1 MFDDFDC
8 YICPEEMNEEQW
20 NDWCK
25 LQEEEN
31 IFEEYVAISIVLGG

>member
-8 YICPEEMNEEQW
+8 YICPEEMNEQQW

-25 LQEEEN
+25 LCEEEK
-31 IFEEYVAISIVLGG
+31 V